1 MGLGMSSSLKHSH
14 PVFNK
19 IFNLKLMINLLWL
32 QYADVREISAALL
45 RFIRD
50 EFETLKLPN

>member
-19 IFNLKLMINLLWL
+19 IFNLKLMINF